1 MMTTPSKYSATLRV
15 LHWSMFVLV
24 ALAYASINLRTA
36 FERGSDSRLL
46 MVESHFLLGMLV
58 LLLVL
63 PRLLARWRSPQPPI
77 EPPIEPPLSAPLR
90 IGAHLGHALLYAFLV
105 VQPLL
110 GMACRLVGGRGIG
123 LPFTSAAIPWP
134 ASWVDKELAGSLEA
148 SHEWLG
154 TAFYWVIGLHVA
166 AALWHALVR
175 RDNALRRMV

>member
-1 MMTTPSKYSATLRV
+1 MMTTLSKYSATLRV

-77 EPPIEPPLSAPLR
+77 EPPLSAPLR
-90 IGAHLGHALLYAFLV
+90 IGAHLGHALLYAFLI

-123 LPFTSAAIPWP
+123 LPFTQASIPSPAA
-134 ASWVDKELAGSLEA
+134 WVDKQFAGTLESA
-148 SHEWLG
+148 HEWLG

-175 RDNALRRMV
+175 RDNALRRMW

>member
-1 MMTTPSKYSATLRV
+1 MTPAPKYSATLRT
-15 LHWSMFVLV
+15 LHWVMFLLV
-24 ALAYASINLRTA
+24 ALAYATINLRQA
-36 FERGSDSRLL
+36 FERGSDARLL

-58 LLLVL
+58 LLLVV
-63 PRLLARWRSPQPPI
+63 PRLVARWRSPHPPM
-77 EPPIEPPLSAPLR
+77 EPPLSAHLR

-134 ASWVDKELAGSLEA
+134 AAWVDKELAGSLEA
-148 SHEWLG
+148 AHEWLG

>member
-1 MMTTPSKYSATLRV
+1 MNTPAKYSATLRL
-15 LHWSMFVLV
+15 LHWSMFALV
-24 ALAYASINLRTA
+24 ALAYASINLRKA

-77 EPPIEPPLSAPLR
+77 DPPLSAPLR
-90 IGAHLGHALLYAFLV
+90 IGAHLGHGLLYAFLI

-110 GMACRLVGGRGIG
+110 GMACRLVSGRGIG
-123 LPFTSAAIPWP
+123 LPFTEASIPWP
-134 ASWVDKELAGSLEA
+134 AAWVDKQFAGTLESA
-148 SHEWLG
+148 HEWLG
-154 TAFYWVIGLHVA
+154 TAFYWVIGLHIA

-175 RDNALRRMV
+175 RDNALRRMW